1 VLLGGQ
7 LSTIAWLR
15 HATIARFF
23 HQLQRSAHPPVKH
36 ADIRNFPYAKPHR
49 RACVGDPGAARRRR
63 ASRWSRR
70 FAEWQRMADGQTHE
84 RPIFLSDQPGGRGEC
99 RFAAAVIG
107 CSTLIFLGLA
117 PFAKL
122 PLAPVPAFIPIYQ
135 SALLINDLM
144 TAVFLLGQS
153 QYSHGKALIVL
164 AGSYLFTALM
174 SSIHALTFP
183 GLFTPSGLLGAGVQ
197 TTAWLYMFWH
207 GGFPLFVI
215 GYALCGVEQPRRAHA
230 AMLLMAAAVAAL
242 VVACALFA
250 TAGQRFLPG
259 IMQGNLHTPVM
270 RPVVAAVWALNLS
283 AAIAVSR
290 RRPLSVL
297 DLWLIVTMCAW
308 MFDVGLSALFNIA
321 RFDLGFYAGRIYG
334 LAAASLVLG
343 MLLCGHSRLYMQL
356 IKLHRSEREK
366 SAELQRITAIDALSG
381 IANRRAF
388 DETLYEEWRRMLRHG
403 TALSLL
409 MIDVDYFKRFNDA
422 YGHVAGDQCLRVVA
436 HAVAGKARRAGELA
450 ARYGGEEFAVLLPQT
465 GIGEA
470 CKLAEIICAA
480 VRDCQIPHE
489 QSGAAPHVTISVGVA
504 SIGKYPDA
512 TAAFSREG
520 PAEAFSA
527 GATILVET
535 ADLALYRAKMAGR
548 NQVAVASA
556 NDAAAPGE
564 LAAAS

>member
-1 VLLGGQ
+1 
-7 LSTIAWLR
+7 
-15 HATIARFF
+15 
-23 HQLQRSAHPPVKH
+23 
-36 ADIRNFPYAKPHR
+36 
-49 RACVGDPGAARRRR
+49 
-63 ASRWSRR
+63 
-70 FAEWQRMADGQTHE
+70 MADGHSHE
-84 RPIFLSDQPGGRGEC
+84 RLVFLSDRPAGRAEC

-122 PLAPVPAFIPIYQ
+122 LLAPVPAFIPIYQ
-135 SALLINDLM
+135 SALLINDLI
-144 TAVFLLGQS
+144 TVVFLLGQS
-153 QYSHGKALIVL
+153 QFARGKALIVL
-164 AGSYLFTALM
+164 AGGYLFTGLI

-183 GLFTPSGLLGAGVQ
+183 GLFAPQGLLNAGPQ

-215 GYALCGVEQPRRAHA
+215 AYAFCNAEQPRRPYAL
-230 AMLLMAAAVAAL
+230 MVVMAASVADLVLVCAVL
-242 VVACALFA
+242 A
-250 TAGQRFLPG
+250 TAGQRFLPA

-270 RPVVAAVWALNLS
+270 VPVVSGVWALNLS
-283 AAIAVSR
+283 AAIALSR
-290 RRPLSVL
+290 RRPLSIL

-308 MFDVGLSALFNIA
+308 MFDIALSALFNIA
-321 RFDLGFYAGRIYG
+321 RFDVGFYAGRIYG
-334 LAAASLVLG
+334 LTAASLVLV
-343 MLLCGHSRLYMQL
+343 MLLCGHSRLYLQL
-356 IKLHRSEREK
+356 INLHRSEREK
-366 SAELQRITAIDALSG
+366 SAELQRITAVDALTG

-388 DETLYEEWRRMLRHG
+388 DETLHEEWRRMLRHG
-403 TALSLL
+403 TSLSLL

-422 YGHVAGDQCLRVVA
+422 YGHVAGDKCLRTVA
-436 HAVAGKARRAGELA
+436 QAVGSKARRAGELA

-470 CKLAEIICAA
+470 LKLAEIICNA

-512 TAAFSREG
+512 AAAFSRDCVA
-520 PAEAFSA
+520 PTAFSA

-556 NDAAAPGE
+556 NDAATGE

>member
-1 VLLGGQ
+1 
-7 LSTIAWLR
+7 
-15 HATIARFF
+15 
-23 HQLQRSAHPPVKH
+23 
-36 ADIRNFPYAKPHR
+36 
-49 RACVGDPGAARRRR
+49 
-63 ASRWSRR
+63 
-70 FAEWQRMADGQTHE
+70 MANSQSQD
-84 RPIFLSDQPGGRGEC
+84 RPIFLSDQPASRGEC

-107 CSTLIFLGLA
+107 CSTLMFVALV

-135 SALLINDLM
+135 SALLINDLI
-144 TAVFLLGQS
+144 TVVFLLGQS
-153 QYSHGKALIVL
+153 QYARGKSLIVL
-164 AGSYLFTALM
+164 AGGYLFTALL
-174 SSIHALTFP
+174 SSVHALTFP
-183 GLFTPSGLLGAGVQ
+183 GLFVPAGLLGAGVQ

-215 GYALCGVEQPRRAHA
+215 AYALSGTEQPKRAHA
-230 AMLLMAAAVAAL
+230 SMLLMTAAVIAL
-242 VVACALFA
+242 VVACAAFA
-250 TAGQRFLPG
+250 TAGQRFLPA
-259 IMQGNLHTPVM
+259 IMQGNVHTSVM
-270 RPVVAAVWALNLS
+270 RPVVTAVWAINLG

-290 RRPLSVL
+290 RRPLSIL
-297 DLWLIVTMCAW
+297 DLWLIVTACAW

-321 RFDLGFYAGRIYG
+321 RFDVGFYAGRIYG
-334 LAAASLVLG
+334 LAAASLVLI
-343 MLLCGHSRLYMQL
+343 MLLCGHSRLYLQL
-356 IKLHRSEREK
+356 LKLHRSEREK
-366 SAELQRITAIDALSG
+366 SAELQRITAIDALTG

-388 DETLYEEWRRMLRHG
+388 DETLNEEWRRMLRHG
-403 TALSLL
+403 TSLSLL

-422 YGHVAGDQCLRVVA
+422 YGHVSGDQCLRKVA
-436 HAVAGKARRAGELA
+436 QAVAGKARRAGELA

-470 CKLAEIICAA
+470 YKLAEIICAA

-512 TAAFSREG
+512 AAAFSRDCVAPG
-520 PAEAFSA
+520 AFSA

-556 NDAAAPGE
+556 NDTAATGE

>member
-1 VLLGGQ
+1 
-7 LSTIAWLR
+7 
-15 HATIARFF
+15 
-23 HQLQRSAHPPVKH
+23 
-36 ADIRNFPYAKPHR
+36 
-49 RACVGDPGAARRRR
+49 
-63 ASRWSRR
+63 
-70 FAEWQRMADGQTHE
+70 MADGHGHG
-84 RPIFLSDQPGGRGEC
+84 RSVFLTDQAAGRNEC

-122 PLAPVPAFIPIYQ
+122 PLTPVPAFIPIYQ
-135 SALLINDLM
+135 SALLINDLI
-144 TAVFLLGQS
+144 TVVFLLGQS
-153 QYSHGKALIVL
+153 QYSRGRALIVL
-164 AGSYLFTALM
+164 AGGYLFTALI
-174 SSIHALTFP
+174 SSVHALTFP
-183 GLFTPSGLLGAGVQ
+183 GLFAPAGLLGAGVQ
-197 TTAWLYMFWH
+197 TTAWLYMVWH

-215 GYALCGVEQPRRAHA
+215 GYALCGVEQPRRAYA
-230 AMLLMAAAVAAL
+230 SMLLMAAAVAAIVL
-242 VVACALFA
+242 ACTLFA

-259 IMQGNLHTPVM
+259 IMQGNLHTAVM
-270 RPVVAAVWALNLS
+270 WPVVSAVWVLNLS

-290 RRPLSVL
+290 RRPLSIL

-308 MFDVGLSALFNIA
+308 MFDVGLAALFNIA

-334 LAAASLVLG
+334 LAAASLVLV
-343 MLLCGHSRLYMQL
+343 MLLWGHSRLYLQL

-366 SAELQRITAIDALSG
+366 SAELARITTIDALTG

-388 DETLYEEWRRMLRHG
+388 DEALHEEWRRMLRHG

-422 YGHVAGDQCLRVVA
+422 YGHVAGDRCLRRVA
-436 HAVAGKARRAGELA
+436 QAVASRARRAGELA

-470 CKLAEIICAA
+470 GKLAEVICET
-480 VRDCQIPHE
+480 VRDCEIPHE

-512 TAAFSREG
+512 AAAFSRDG
-520 PAEAFSA
+520 AASA
-527 GATILVET
+527 GATILIET

-548 NQVAVASA
+548 NQAAVASP
-556 NDAAAPGE
+556 NDATAPGE
-564 LAAAS
+564 LAAAD